1 MISHLLTAGMGVTL
15 FTVFV
20 LGLRHG
26 ADPDHLAAIDNL
38 TRNGL
43 SARNPLSRF
52 VGALFAGGHSV
63 MVLAI
68 ATLAGLLGSHI
79 AVHGSALET
88 AGTWVSVV
96 TLFAIAAFNV
106 RQLSLGRVGPIAGL
120 KSAMLP
126 KALRAATSPL
136 AAIPVGL
143 LFGLGFDTSS
153 QVATYALAFTSGA
166 GVIAAATIGL
176 AFSLGMAVTDTLD
189 SMLVYRLCTRAP
201 LELVRATRVWI
212 LAVTSLALVV
222 GCYELA
228 QVLGWQSPMPD
239 IAVSG
244 LLVASLL
251 AVFAWTFFAVHADG
265 ERESALSPADA
276 SSGAAGITGG
286 NAMTKAARLAGGAAV
301 ISALAAAMFL
311 YTAHPVRG
319 SDHQDSLTMINRP
332 GADLTDVFVYQAPDN
347 PADVVLQMDVF
358 PLIPHASLGTDSLD
372 PAVLYQFKIDNVGDG
387 TEHLVL
393 QLQPTGA
400 GTTQTVNV
408 YGPSAPALTGTSS
421 TLIKQTGSIAFNDRS
436 GTALSNGIKVF
447 VGDAKDPFFFDLAQF
462 FKIIPDRDYANQ
474 PNPPAPTATGFRG
487 FAVGNANGCDSSA
500 AMDFLSTNAFNVIAI
515 VAEMPK
521 SMLGTGKI
529 GVWATTSTTTGN

>member
-1 MISHLLTAGMGVTL
+1 MIDHLLSTGLGVTL

-38 TRNGL
+38 TR
-43 SARNPLSRF
+43 SSITARHALSRF

-79 AVHGSALET
+79 AVHGNALET
-88 AGTWVSVV
+88 AGTWVSIV
-96 TLFAIAAFNV
+96 TLFAIGAFNL
-106 RQLSLGRVGPIAGL
+106 RQLSQGRVGPIAGL

-126 KALRAATSPL
+126 PALRAATNPL
-136 AAIPVGL
+136 AAIAVGL

-166 GVIAAATIGL
+166 GILAAALIGL

-189 SMLVYRLCTRAP
+189 SLLVYRLCTRAP

-212 LAVTSLALVV
+212 TAVTSLAFVV
-222 GCYELA
+222 GAYELA
-228 QVLGWQSPMPD
+228 QVLGWQSPVPD
-239 IAVSG
+239 IVVSG
-244 LLVASLL
+244 LLVAALL
-251 AVFAWTFFAVHADG
+251 AVFVWTFFAVRVDG
-265 ERESALSPADA
+265 GNAAKLSPADA
-276 SSGAAGITGG
+276 LTSAAGITGG
-286 NAMTKAARLAGGAAV
+286 NAMTKVARLAGSAAV
-301 ISALAAAMFL
+301 ITALAAAMFL
-311 YTAHPVRG
+311 YNAHPVRG
-319 SDHQDSLTMINRP
+319 SDHQDSVTMVNRP

-347 PADVVLQMDVF
+347 PSNVVLQMDVF
-358 PLIPHASLGTDSLD
+358 PLIPHASLGTDALD

-408 YGPSAPALTGTSS
+408 FGPSAPALTGTAS
-421 TLIKQTGSIAFNDRS
+421 TIVKQTGSVAFNDRS

-462 FKIIPDRDYANQ
+462 FKIIPDRNYANQ
-474 PNPPAPTATGFRG
+474 PNPPPPSASGFRG
-487 FAVGNANGCDSSA
+487 FASGNPNGCDSTA
-500 AMDFLSTNAFNVIAI
+500 AMDFLSANHFNVIAI

-521 SMLGTGKI
+521 AMLGTGKI